1 MYAKLV
7 TTVFKKNTTYRL
19 TLLFRI
25 LTTII
30 SVLATRQVWSI
41 LYRDGSNAGGFTLS
55 TMLTYVTIAMILQAF
70 YSSSI
75 AFEISSKIQTG
86 GIVQDFQRP
95 WSFQAAMFAYSF
107 GSVLAG
113 IVSVVLPILIVTLVL
128 FPIDVPSNPLAIL
141 YFFVSILLGLI
152 INFCIQ
158 FLIGMLSFIFVE
170 VWGFEII
177 VGLTVSLLSGQ
188 LIPLAFFP
196 EGLSNVVNYLPFRGL
211 YSIPISIYT
220 ETIVGSIWNELLYQ
234 GIWALGLWLLISLT
248 LKYFQRVLTVAGG

>member
-141 YFFVSILLGLI
+141 YFL
-152 INFCIQ
+152 
-158 FLIGMLSFIFVE
+158 
-170 VWGFEII
+170 
-177 VGLTVSLLSGQ
+177 
-188 LIPLAFFP
+188 
-196 EGLSNVVNYLPFRGL
+196 
-211 YSIPISIYT
+211 
-220 ETIVGSIWNELLYQ
+220 
-234 GIWALGLWLLISLT
+234 
-248 LKYFQRVLTVAGG
+248 